1 VIQRK
6 RGQSEH
12 GTTKDESSLQLFRQ
26 INGADLKDPSAGQT
40 CCTAF
45 FGCSQAMDEALA
57 ERH

>member
-1 VIQRK
+1 VTQRK

-12 GTTKDESSLQLFRQ
+12 GTTKDESNLQLFRQ

-57 ERH
+57 